1 MPATEL
7 ANSNKNILDGELLWK
22 YLHLSMMEKAEM
34 AKRIGTTVEQVRQ
47 EVLFHELK
55 EKQPES
61 PYLCLV
67 WPGSSLLN

>member
-47 EVLFHELK
+47 EI
-55 EKQPES
+55 
-61 PYLCLV
+61 
-67 WPGSSLLN
+67 LLSWAKRKTAR